1 MPGKRKKYIVRFKGR
16 VMFRSSCKQ
25 KAYLELVTLRM
36 TYGVETTLHIRDRY
50 GKETDVVV

>member
-25 KAYLELVTLRM
+25 KAYLELVTLRL
-36 TYGVETTLHIRDRY
+36 THGAETTLCVRDRY
-50 GKETDVVV
+50 GKETDVGV